1 MAKRVVTG
9 AIFAIVI
16 LAGIVLQG
24 WALRLLLLFAM
35 LVSVSELYRAFRHL
49 GAKPVSWVGYLYC
62 VLAVA
67 AQSMYSQLNHA
78 MFQEISPPM
87 LALVL
92 SLVLAMTVI
101 VARGKVAFDS
111 LATTV
116 FPMLY
121 PGLFFSLMIAL
132 QDLDTRYASTI
143 ALILMF
149 FIATVNDVFALFT
162 CLLFGKHKLAPELS
176 PKKTIE
182 GSIGGLAASTLFSA
196 AVPTK
201 APTYLPCRVSS
212 ASAQSTA
219 QFRIVPVDVPA
230 TRPTLA
236 LFPPVTVRLFSAV
249 TVTFSTVPLF
259 TPAAMPQFSAVFGT
273 SQVYPL
279 PASITIS
286 RSLPVSPTTPK
297 RPAHFSSA
305 GTATLFWLSCAGL
318 PSSCSMP
325 V

>member
-35 LVSVSELYRAFRHL
+35 LVSVSELYLAFRHL
-49 GAKPVSWVGYLYC
+49 GAKPVCWVGYVYC
-62 VLAVA
+62 ALAVA
-67 AQSMYSQLNHA
+67 AQSMYSQLDHA

-101 VARGKVAFDS
+101 VLRGKVAFDS

-149 FIATVNDVFALFT
+149 FIASVNDVFAL
-162 CLLFGKHKLAPELS
+162 LIGVRFGRHRLSPEIS
-176 PKKTIE
+176 PKKSIE
-182 GSIGGLAASTLFSA
+182 GSIAGLVASVLFAVFVPAAFS
-196 AVPTK
+196 
-201 APTYLPCRVSS
+201 LL
-212 ASAQSTA
+212 ASAWPE
-219 QFRIVPVDVPA
+219 IVN
-230 TRPTLA
+230 PTGVVLPPLWSFAILGLVAGA
-236 LFPPVTVRLFSAV
+236 L
-249 TVTFSTVPLF
+249 
-259 TPAAMPQFSAVFGT
+259 
-273 SQVYPL
+273 SQVGDL
-279 PASITIS
+279 VASLIKRHCGIKDYGTIFPGHGGMMD
-286 RSLPVSPTTPK
+286 RMD
-297 RPAHFSSA
+297 
-305 GTATLFWLSCAGL
+305 GILFCGVACYLFFRLAGL
-318 PSSCSMP
+318 
-325 V
+325 

>member
-101 VARGKVAFDS
+101 VLRGKVAFDS

-149 FIATVNDVFALFT
+149 FIASVNDVFAL
-162 CLLFGKHKLAPELS
+162 LIGVRFGRHRLSPEIS
-176 PKKTIE
+176 PKKSIE
-182 GSIGGLAASTLFSA
+182 GSIAGLVASVLFAVFVPAAFS
-196 AVPTK
+196 
-201 APTYLPCRVSS
+201 LL
-212 ASAQSTA
+212 ASAWPE
-219 QFRIVPVDVPA
+219 IVNPKGVVLPPLWSFA
-230 TRPTLA
+230 ILGLVAGA
-236 LFPPVTVRLFSAV
+236 L
-249 TVTFSTVPLF
+249 
-259 TPAAMPQFSAVFGT
+259 
-273 SQVYPL
+273 SQVGDL
-279 PASITIS
+279 VASLIKRHCGIKDYGTIFPGHGGMMD
-286 RSLPVSPTTPK
+286 RMD
-297 RPAHFSSA
+297 
-305 GTATLFWLSCAGL
+305 GILFCGVACYLFFRLAGL
-318 PSSCSMP
+318 
-325 V
+325 

>member
-49 GAKPVSWVGYLYC
+49 GAKPVSWVGYVYC

-67 AQSMYSQLNHA
+67 AQSMYSQLDHA
-78 MFQEISPPM
+78 MFQEISPSM

-101 VARGKVAFDS
+101 VLRGKVAFDS

-149 FIATVNDVFALFT
+149 FIASVNDVFAL
-162 CLLFGKHKLAPELS
+162 LIGVRFGKHRLSPEIS
-176 PKKTIE
+176 PKKSIE
-182 GSIGGLAASTLFSA
+182 GSIAGLVASVLFAVFVPAAFS
-196 AVPTK
+196 
-201 APTYLPCRVSS
+201 LL
-212 ASAQSTA
+212 ASAWPE
-219 QFRIVPVDVPA
+219 IVN
-230 TRPTLA
+230 PTGVTLPPLWAFAILGLVAGA
-236 LFPPVTVRLFSAV
+236 LSQVGDLVASLIKRHCGIKD
-249 TVTFSTVPLF
+249 
-259 TPAAMPQFSAVFGT
+259 FGT
-273 SQVYPL
+273 IFPGHGGMMDRMDG
-279 PASITIS
+279 I
-286 RSLPVSPTTPK
+286 
-297 RPAHFSSA
+297 
-305 GTATLFWLSCAGL
+305 LFCGVACYLFFRLAGL
-318 PSSCSMP
+318 
-325 V
+325 

>member
-1 MAKRVVTG
+1 MAKRVGTAVVFT
-9 AIFAIVI
+9 IVI
-16 LAGIVLQG
+16 LAGILLQG

-49 GAKPVSWVGYLYC
+49 GAKPVCWVGYVYC
-62 VLAVA
+62 ALAVA
-67 AQSMYSQLNHA
+67 AQSMYSQLDHA

-149 FIATVNDVFALFT
+149 FIASVNDVFAL
-162 CLLFGKHKLAPELS
+162 LIGVRFGRHRLSPEIS
-176 PKKTIE
+176 PKKSIE
-182 GSIGGLAASTLFSA
+182 GSIAGLVASVLFAVFVPAAFS
-196 AVPTK
+196 
-201 APTYLPCRVSS
+201 LL
-212 ASAQSTA
+212 ASAWPE
-219 QFRIVPVDVPA
+219 IVN
-230 TRPTLA
+230 PTGVVLPPLWAFAILGLVAGA
-236 LFPPVTVRLFSAV
+236 L
-249 TVTFSTVPLF
+249 
-259 TPAAMPQFSAVFGT
+259 
-273 SQVYPL
+273 SQVGDL
-279 PASITIS
+279 VASLIKRHCGIKDYGTIFPGHGGMMD
-286 RSLPVSPTTPK
+286 RMD
-297 RPAHFSSA
+297 
-305 GTATLFWLSCAGL
+305 GILFCGVACYLFFRLAGL
-318 PSSCSMP
+318 
-325 V
+325 